1 MGSDGFDDAVVDEVG
16 GVAVYDAFADP
27 RACDLLGGLLR
38 DGAEVHGEHA
48 RIEFHWR
55 EDVEPPR
62 AGAAVRP
69 IGAEQSNT
77 SIVFD
82 DALVLKAFRRVEA
95 GDNPELEMLRF
106 LSARDFP
113 HVAELGGW
121 YQYEGELMD
130 ATFGVV
136 QRFVP
141 NARDGWELAL
151 DELGD
156 DPERF
161 VARLR
166 DLGAV
171 IGRMHTVLA
180 SDPTD
185 PAFAPEEP
193 SDESLALLTATIDEE
208 IERVFLDLP
217 DTEAVAPIAGH
228 AAEVRDRLQ
237 LLSARRRARQAH
249 PHPRRPAPRADD
261 ARATTAGSSWT
272 SRASRRGRCIERRRK
287 RSPLRDVAGM
297 LRSFAYAASRQR
309 HAARPPGAR
318 GLGGARARGL
328 PGGYLEAVDPVA
340 AAPRRGADRAPCCRS
355 SSSRRPSTSCA
366 TSSTTGRT
374 GSASRSPA
382 SPACSRSRC
391 DASRAD
397 IEATGR
403 SRPGRSAPP
412 ARRAPAR
419 RRRGRARLS
428 PGGRARSPRAP
439 RAASRSTLTQRH
451 PAGLFE
457 GEIPGATL
465 PLRYELEVEY
475 APGESYTL
483 RDPYPFAPTL
493 GEIDLHLAGEGRHE
507 ELYEKLGAHVAE
519 IDGVTGRRLRGV
531 GAVGALGLGGRR
543 LQLLGRA
550 PAPDALARRVGHLGA
565 VRPRRGRGLALQVR
579 DPRARTATSLL
590 RADPFAFEAELPP
603 KTASVVQ
610 PHALRVD
617 RRRLDGSCASRATR
631 CASRCRSTRSTSA
644 PGG

>member
-1 MGSDGFDDAVVDEVG
+1 MPSVDLAALDEQKLADWLLERRWFGSKARDVASIHVLDVVAIHDGPPALSAALVEARYPGGTHDVYQLLLGVGSDGFDEAVVDEVG

-48 RIEFHWR
+48 RVEFHWR
-55 EDVEPPR
+55 DDVDPPR
-62 AGAAVRP
+62 PGAQVRA

-151 DELGD
+151 DELAD

-161 VARLR
+161 VTRLR

-208 IERVFLDLP
+208 IERVFLELP
-217 DTEAVAPIAGH
+217 DSEAMAPIAGH

-237 LLSARRRARQAH
+237 LLSHVGARGKLIRTHGDLHLGQTMLGDDRWVVLDFEGEPAR
-249 PHPRRPAPRADD
+249 PLL
-261 ARATTAGSSWT
+261 
-272 SRASRRGRCIERRRK
+272 ERRRK

-297 LRSFAYAASRQR
+297 LRSFAYAASASDLQ
-309 HAARPPGAR
+309 HGRPAPEGWEE
-318 GLGGARARGL
+318 RAREAFL
-328 PGGYLEAVDPVA
+328 GGYLEAVDSVLMPPGE
-340 AAPRRGADRAPCCRS
+340 AP
-355 SSSRRPSTSCA
+355 T
-366 TSSTTGRT
+366 RT
-374 GSASRSPA
+374 M
-382 SPACSRSRC
+382 
-391 DASRAD
+391 
-397 IEATGR
+397 
-403 SRPGRSAPP
+403 
-412 ARRAPAR
+412 
-419 RRRGRARLS
+419 LS
-428 PGGRARSPRAP
+428 I
-439 RAASRSTLTQRH
+439 
-451 PAGLFE
+451 FE
-457 GEIPGATL
+457 LEKAVYE
-465 PLRYELEVEY
+465 LRYELNNRPDWVGI
-475 APGESYTL
+475 PV
-483 RDPYPFAPTL
+483 
-493 GEIDLHLAGEGRHE
+493 AGIARLLE
-507 ELYEKLGAHVAE
+507 EPL
-519 IDGVTGRRLRGV
+519 
-531 GAVGALGLGGRR
+531 
-543 LQLLGRA
+543 
-550 PAPDALARRVGHLGA
+550 
-565 VRPRRGRGLALQVR
+565 
-579 DPRARTATSLL
+579 
-590 RADPFAFEAELPP
+590 
-603 KTASVVQ
+603 
-610 PHALRVD
+610 
-617 RRRLDGSCASRATR
+617 
-631 CASRCRSTRSTSA
+631 
-644 PGG
+644 

>member
-1 MGSDGFDDAVVDEVG
+1 MVDEVG

-38 DGAEVHGEHA
+38 EGAEIHGEHA

-106 LSARDFP
+106 LSGRDFP

-151 DELGD
+151 DELAE

-161 VARLR
+161 VTRLR
-166 DLGAV
+166 ELGAV

-208 IERVFLDLP
+208 IERVFLELP
-217 DTEAVAPIAGH
+217 DSEAVAPITGH

-237 LLSARRRARQAH
+237 LLSHVGARGKLIRTHGDLHLGQTMLGDDGWVVLDFEGEPAR
-249 PHPRRPAPRADD
+249 PL
-261 ARATTAGSSWT
+261 
-272 SRASRRGRCIERRRK
+272 IERRRK

-297 LRSFAYAASRQR
+297 LRSFAYAASASDMQR
-309 HAARPPGAR
+309 GNPAPEGWEE
-318 GLGGARARGL
+318 RAREAFL
-328 PGGYLEAVDPVA
+328 GGYLEDVDPVLLPPGE
-340 AAPRRGADRAPCCRS
+340 AP
-355 SSSRRPSTSCA
+355 T
-366 TSSTTGRT
+366 RT
-374 GSASRSPA
+374 M
-382 SPACSRSRC
+382 
-391 DASRAD
+391 
-397 IEATGR
+397 
-403 SRPGRSAPP
+403 
-412 ARRAPAR
+412 
-419 RRRGRARLS
+419 LS
-428 PGGRARSPRAP
+428 I
-439 RAASRSTLTQRH
+439 
-451 PAGLFE
+451 FE
-457 GEIPGATL
+457 LEKAVYE
-465 PLRYELEVEY
+465 LRYELNNRPDWVGI
-475 APGESYTL
+475 PV
-483 RDPYPFAPTL
+483 
-493 GEIDLHLAGEGRHE
+493 AGIARLLE
-507 ELYEKLGAHVAE
+507 EPL
-519 IDGVTGRRLRGV
+519 
-531 GAVGALGLGGRR
+531 
-543 LQLLGRA
+543 
-550 PAPDALARRVGHLGA
+550 
-565 VRPRRGRGLALQVR
+565 
-579 DPRARTATSLL
+579 
-590 RADPFAFEAELPP
+590 
-603 KTASVVQ
+603 
-610 PHALRVD
+610 
-617 RRRLDGSCASRATR
+617 
-631 CASRCRSTRSTSA
+631 
-644 PGG
+644 